1 MHSPCY
7 SSAARTVL
15 SNFSLGF
22 IYISAIN
29 WLQYRIGLQ
38 VEQTQE
44 RMNAKATLTKTMSSM
59 EKLDLSEME
68 EKDRCMLHVRN
79 IGA

>member
-1 MHSPCY
+1 M
-7 SSAARTVL
+7 
-15 SNFSLGF
+15 
-22 IYISAIN
+22 
-29 WLQYRIGLQ
+29 Q

-68 EKDRCMLHVRN
+68 EKHRCMLHVRN